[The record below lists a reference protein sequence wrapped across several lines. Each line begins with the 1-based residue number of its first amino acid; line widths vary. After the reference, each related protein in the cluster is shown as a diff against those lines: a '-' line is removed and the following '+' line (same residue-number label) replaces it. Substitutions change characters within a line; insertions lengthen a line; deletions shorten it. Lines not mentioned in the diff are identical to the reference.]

1 MLRKQIDMERKN
13 LADLI
18 EAIQTINPDS
28 RENIEL
34 FTKAFF
40 NAIIR
45 GLHKDRFVK
54 IKGLG
59 TFKLIDVS
67 SRESVDVNTGQRI
80 EISGHSKITFTP
92 DQSIKDAVNKPFAH
106 LQAVVINEGTDVSQ
120 MGLADGKAVE
130 DIRMKMEAENSD
142 EQSGEEVT
150 VVEPEV
156 SVVEP
161 EVADVGETIE
171 AAGQDIAAEE
181 TVSAVELEQEDEN
194 IQTEEGSAATEEE
207 STSTEVGSVANET
220 GCDNEDA
227 VEDAAEPGT
236 GYDEAGS
243 GYEDEAEQPVCVSKR
258 EKFFG
263 LWLALTA
270 VVCLAIGYVAGN
282 GDVLSLRTVKTEKGK
297 AETSVSVKPVKA
309 APAKVVSEKKDS
321 VSAQPQMPE
330 KKKEVAVKKPV
341 MPVMPGDKFAIVG
354 QKGEHVL
361 GAGEN
366 ITRLAKQI
374 YGSKDCAKY
383 IIRYNDISD
392 PDLITIGTKLK
403 LPDLQPVVKNV
414 DF

>member
-45 GLHKDRFVK
+45 GMHKDRFVK

-130 DIRMKMEAENSD
+130 DIRMKMEAEILD
-142 EQSGEEVT
+142 GQSEENVP
-150 VVEPEV
+150 VAEPEA
-156 SVVEP
+156 P
-161 EVADVGETIE
+161 DVGETVE
-171 AAGQDIAAEE
+171 ATGQDIAVEE
-181 TVSAVELEQEDEN
+181 PVSAVEPATEEGSVA
-194 IQTEEGSAATEEE
+194 TEEGSAATEI
-207 STSTEVGSVANET
+207 GSVN
-220 GCDNEDA
+220 GVV
-227 VEDAAEPGT
+227 VEDAAEPESGEDQPGS
-236 GYDEAGS
+236 GYDEPGNEY
-243 GYEDEAEQPVCVSKR
+243 GDVAERPVGVSKR
-258 EKFFG
+258 EKYFG

-297 AETSVSVKPVKA
+297 AEPSVSAKPVKA
-309 APAKVVSEKKDS
+309 VPAKVVQEKGDS

-392 PDLITIGTKLK
+392 PDLITIGSKIK
-403 LPDLQPVVKNV
+403 LPDLQPVVKNM

>member
-130 DIRMKMEAENSD
+130 DIRMKMEAEILDGQSD
-142 EQSGEEVT
+142 ENVL
-150 VVEPEV
+150 VAEPEA
-156 SVVEP
+156 P
-161 EVADVGETIE
+161 DAGETIE
-171 AAGQDIAAEE
+171 AAGQDIAVEE
-181 TVSAVELEQEDEN
+181 PVSAVEPA
-194 IQTEEGSAATEEE
+194 TEEGSAAIEEECSETEEGNAA
-207 STSTEVGSVANET
+207 TEVGSVAIET
-220 GCDNEDA
+220 GSVNGVV
-227 VEDAAEPGT
+227 VEDAAEPESGE
-236 GYDEAGS
+236 DQPGS
-243 GYEDEAEQPVCVSKR
+243 GCAEPGNEYGDVAERPVGVSKR
-258 EKFFG
+258 EKYFG

-297 AETSVSVKPVKA
+297 AEPSVSAKPVKA
-309 APAKVVSEKKDS
+309 VPAKVVQEKGDS

-392 PDLITIGTKLK
+392 PDLITIGSKIK

>member
-1 MLRKQIDMERKN
+1 MERKN

-130 DIRMKMEAENSD
+130 DIRMKMEAEILDGQSD
-142 EQSGEEVT
+142 VNVT
-150 VVEPEV
+150 VAEPEA
-156 SVVEP
+156 S
-161 EVADVGETIE
+161 DVGETVEAIE
-171 AAGQDIAAEE
+171 QDIAVEE
-181 TVSAVELEQEDEN
+181 PVSAVELA
-194 IQTEEGSAATEEE
+194 TEEGSAAIEEECSETEEGNAA
-207 STSTEVGSVANET
+207 TEVGSVAIET
-220 GCDNEDA
+220 GSVNGVV
-227 VEDAAEPGT
+227 VEDAAEPESGEDQPGN
-236 GYDEAGS
+236 GYDEPGNEY
-243 GYEDEAEQPVCVSKR
+243 GDVAEQPVCVSKR

-392 PDLITIGTKLK
+392 PDLITIGSKIK

>member
-1 MLRKQIDMERKN
+1 MERKN

-34 FTKAFF
+34 FTKTFF
-40 NAIIR
+40 NAIIK

-130 DIRMKMEAENSD
+130 DIRMKMEAENPDGLS
-142 EQSGEEVT
+142 EENVP
-150 VVEPEV
+150 VVEPET
-156 SVVEP
+156 S
-161 EVADVGETIE
+161 DVGETVE
-171 AAGQDIAAEE
+171 AVGQDIAVEE
-181 TVSAVELEQEDEN
+181 PVAAVEQEDEN
-194 IQTEEGSAATEEE
+194 EDSQTEEE
-207 STSTEVGSVANET
+207 TSETDT
-220 GCDNEDA
+220 GCDNGEVA
-227 VEDAAEPGT
+227 EDAAEPGN
-236 GYDEAGS
+236 EC
-243 GYEDEAEQPVCVSKR
+243 EDDAERPVQVSKR
-258 EKFFG
+258 EKFFW
-263 LWLALTA
+263 LWLALVA
-270 VVCLAIGYVAGN
+270 VAFLAIGYVAGN
-282 GDVLSLRTVKTEKGK
+282 RDVLSLRTAKTEKGK
-297 AETSVSVKPVKA
+297 VETNVPAKPAKA
-309 APAKVVSEKKDS
+309 VPAKVVPAKKDS
-321 VSAQPQMPE
+321 VTAQPQIPE
-330 KKKEVAVKKPV
+330 KEKEIAVKKPV

>member
-1 MLRKQIDMERKN
+1 MERKN

-130 DIRMKMEAENSD
+130 DIRLKMEAENSD
-142 EQSGEEVT
+142 GQSGEEVT
-150 VVEPEV
+150 VAEPEV
-156 SVVEP
+156 SVAEP
-161 EVADVGETIE
+161 EAADVGETVE
-171 AAGQDIAAEE
+171 VVGQDIAVEE
-181 TVSAVELEQEDEN
+181 TVSAVDPEQEDEN
-194 IQTEEGSAATEEE
+194 IQTEEESAATEEE
-207 STSTEVGSVANET
+207 SVANET

-227 VEDAAEPGT
+227 VEDAAEQRN
-236 GYDEAGS
+236 
-243 GYEDEAEQPVCVSKR
+243 GYEDEAERLACVSKR
-258 EKFFG
+258 EKFFW

-270 VVCLAIGYVAGN
+270 VVCLAMGYVAGN
-282 GDVLSLRTVKTEKGK
+282 RDVLSLRTVKTETVK
-297 AETSVSVKPVKA
+297 AETSVPAKPAKV
-309 APAKVVSEKKDS
+309 APAKVVPAKRDC
-321 VSAQPQMPE
+321 VQAQPQIPE
-330 KKKEVAVKKPV
+330 KRKEVALKKPV
-341 MPVMPGDKFAIVG
+341 MSVMPGDKFAIVG

>member
-45 GLHKDRFVK
+45 GMHKDRFVK

-130 DIRMKMEAENSD
+130 DIRMKMEAEILDGQSD
-142 EQSGEEVT
+142 VNVT
-150 VVEPEV
+150 VAEPEA
-156 SVVEP
+156 S
-161 EVADVGETIE
+161 DGGETVEAIE
-171 AAGQDIAAEE
+171 QDIAVEE
-181 TVSAVELEQEDEN
+181 PVSAVELATEEGSAATGEKSTA
-194 IQTEEGSAATEEE
+194 TEEGSAATEI
-207 STSTEVGSVANET
+207 
-220 GCDNEDA
+220 GCDNGVV
-227 VEDAAEPGT
+227 VEDAAEPESGEDQPWS
-236 GYDEAGS
+236 GYDEPGNEY
-243 GYEDEAEQPVCVSKR
+243 GDVAERPVGVSKR
-258 EKFFG
+258 EKYFG

-297 AETSVSVKPVKA
+297 AEPSVSAKPVKA
-309 APAKVVSEKKDS
+309 VPAKVVQEKGDS

-330 KKKEVAVKKPV
+330 KNKEVAVKKPV

-392 PDLITIGTKLK
+392 PDLITIGSKIK

>member
-1 MLRKQIDMERKN
+1 MERKN

-130 DIRMKMEAENSD
+130 DIRMKMEAEILDGQSD
-142 EQSGEEVT
+142 VNVT
-150 VVEPEV
+150 VAEPEA
-156 SVVEP
+156 S
-161 EVADVGETIE
+161 DVGETVEAIE
-171 AAGQDIAAEE
+171 QDIAVEE
-181 TVSAVELEQEDEN
+181 PVSAVELEQEDEN

-227 VEDAAEPGT
+227 VEDAAEPGNEY
-236 GYDEAGS
+236 GDV
-243 GYEDEAEQPVCVSKR
+243 AEQPVCVSKR

>member
-1 MLRKQIDMERKN
+1 MERKN

-142 EQSGEEVT
+142 GQSGEEVT
-150 VVEPEV
+150 AAESEASVAEPEA
-156 SVVEP
+156 
-161 EVADVGETIE
+161 ADVGETVE
-171 AAGQDIAAEE
+171 VVGQDIAVEE
-181 TVSAVELEQEDEN
+181 TVSAVEPEQEDEN
-194 IQTEEGSAATEEE
+194 IQTEEGSTPIEEE
-207 STSTEVGSVANET
+207 STPIEEESVAIDT
-220 GCDNEDA
+220 GCENGVV

-236 GYDEAGS
+236 GYDEPGRE
-243 GYEDEAEQPVCVSKR
+243 YEDEAEQPACVSKR

-270 VVCLAIGYVAGN
+270 VVCLAIGYGAGN
-282 GDVLSLRTVKTEKGK
+282 MDVLSLRTVKTEKGK
-297 AETSVSVKPVKA
+297 VETSVPAKPAKA
-309 APAKVVSEKKDS
+309 APAKVVPAKRDC
-321 VSAQPQMPE
+321 VQAQPQIPE
-330 KKKEVAVKKPV
+330 KRKEVALKKPV
-341 MPVMPGDKFAIVG
+341 MSVMPGDKFAIVG

>member
-1 MLRKQIDMERKN
+1 MERKN

-34 FTKAFF
+34 FTKTFF
-40 NAIIR
+40 NAIIK

-130 DIRMKMEAENSD
+130 DIRMKMEAENPAGLS
-142 EQSGEEVT
+142 EENVP
-150 VVEPEV
+150 VAEPET
-156 SVVEP
+156 S
-161 EVADVGETIE
+161 DVGETVE
-171 AAGQDIAAEE
+171 AVGQDIAVEE
-181 TVSAVELEQEDEN
+181 PVAAVEQEDEN
-194 IQTEEGSAATEEE
+194 EDSQTEEE
-207 STSTEVGSVANET
+207 TSETDT
-220 GCDNEDA
+220 GCDNGEVA
-227 VEDAAEPGT
+227 EDAAEPGN
-236 GYDEAGS
+236 EC
-243 GYEDEAEQPVCVSKR
+243 EDDAEQPVRVSKR
-258 EKFFG
+258 EKFFW
-263 LWLALTA
+263 LWLALVA
-270 VVCLAIGYVAGN
+270 VAFLAIGYVAGN
-282 GDVLSLRTVKTEKGK
+282 RDVLSLRTAKTEKGK
-297 AETSVSVKPVKA
+297 TETNVPAKPAKA
-309 APAKVVSEKKDS
+309 VPAKVVPAKKDS
-321 VSAQPQMPE
+321 VTAQPQIPE
-330 KKKEVAVKKPV
+330 KKKAIAVKKPV

>member
-1 MLRKQIDMERKN
+1 MERKN

-45 GLHKDRFVK
+45 GMHKDRFVK

-130 DIRMKMEAENSD
+130 DIRMKMEAEILD
-142 EQSGEEVT
+142 GQSEENVP
-150 VVEPEV
+150 VAEPEA
-156 SVVEP
+156 P
-161 EVADVGETIE
+161 DVGETVE
-171 AAGQDIAAEE
+171 ATGQDIAVEE
-181 TVSAVELEQEDEN
+181 PVSAVEPATEEGSVA
-194 IQTEEGSAATEEE
+194 TEEGSAATEI
-207 STSTEVGSVANET
+207 GSVN
-220 GCDNEDA
+220 GVV
-227 VEDAAEPGT
+227 VEDAAEPESGEDQPGS
-236 GYDEAGS
+236 GYDEPGNEY
-243 GYEDEAEQPVCVSKR
+243 GDVAERPVGVSKR
-258 EKFFG
+258 EKYFG

-270 VVCLAIGYVAGN
+270 VVCFAIGYVAGN

-297 AETSVSVKPVKA
+297 AEPSVSAKPVKA
-309 APAKVVSEKKDS
+309 VPAKVVQEKGDC

-392 PDLITIGTKLK
+392 PDLITIGSKIK
-403 LPDLQPVVKNV
+403 LPDLQPVVKNM

>member
-1 MLRKQIDMERKN
+1 MERKN

-18 EAIQTINPDS
+18 EATQTINPDS

-130 DIRMKMEAENSD
+130 NIRMKMEAENSD
-142 EQSGEEVT
+142 GQSGEEVT
-150 VVEPEV
+150 VTEPEV
-156 SVVEP
+156 SVAEP
-161 EVADVGETIE
+161 EAADVDETVE
-171 AAGQDIAAEE
+171 VVGQDIAVEE
-181 TVSAVELEQEDEN
+181 TVSAVEPEQEDEN
-194 IQTEEGSAATEEE
+194 IQTEEETAATEEE
-207 STSTEVGSVANET
+207 SVANET

-227 VEDAAEPGT
+227 VEDAVEQGN
-236 GYDEAGS
+236 GYDEAGR

-270 VVCLAIGYVAGN
+270 VVCLAMGYVAGN
-282 GDVLSLRTVKTEKGK
+282 RDVLSLRTVKTETVK
-297 AETSVSVKPVKA
+297 AETSVPAKPAKA
-309 APAKVVSEKKDS
+309 APAKVVPAKRDC
-321 VSAQPQMPE
+321 VQAQPQIPE
-330 KKKEVAVKKPV
+330 KRKEVALKKPV
-341 MPVMPGDKFAIVG
+341 MSVMPGDKFAIVG

>member
-1 MLRKQIDMERKN
+1 MERKN

-106 LQAVVINEGTDVSQ
+106 LQAVVINEGTDVAQ

-130 DIRMKMEAENSD
+130 DIRLKMEAENPD
-142 EQSGEEVT
+142 GQFGEEVT
-150 VVEPEV
+150 VAEPEM
-156 SVVEP
+156 SVAEP
-161 EVADVGETIE
+161 EAADADETVEAVGQNVTV
-171 AAGQDIAAEE
+171 EE
-181 TVSAVELEQEDEN
+181 TVHAAEPEQEDEN
-194 IQTEEGSAATEEE
+194 IQTEEESAATEEE
-207 STSTEVGSVANET
+207 CAATET
-220 GCDNEDA
+220 GCDNGVV
-227 VEDAAEPGT
+227 VEDAAEPESGE
-236 GYDEAGS
+236 DEPGNE
-243 GYEDEAEQPVCVSKR
+243 YEDAAEQPACVSKR

-263 LWLALTA
+263 LWLALVA

-282 GDVLSLRTVKTEKGK
+282 WDVLSLRTMKTEKSK
-297 AETSVSVKPVKA
+297 AETSVPAKPVKV
-309 APAKVVSEKKDS
+309 APAKAVPEKKDC
-321 VSAQPQMPE
+321 VAAQPQMPE

>member
-1 MLRKQIDMERKN
+1 MLCKQIDMERKN

-34 FTKAFF
+34 FTKTFF
-40 NAIIR
+40 NAIIK

-130 DIRMKMEAENSD
+130 DIRMKMEAENPDGLS
-142 EQSGEEVT
+142 EENVP
-150 VVEPEV
+150 VVEPET
-156 SVVEP
+156 S
-161 EVADVGETIE
+161 DVGETVE
-171 AAGQDIAAEE
+171 AVGQDIAVEE
-181 TVSAVELEQEDEN
+181 PVAAVEQEDEN
-194 IQTEEGSAATEEE
+194 EDSQTEEE
-207 STSTEVGSVANET
+207 TSETDT
-220 GCDNEDA
+220 GCDNGEVA
-227 VEDAAEPGT
+227 EDAAEPGN
-236 GYDEAGS
+236 EC
-243 GYEDEAEQPVCVSKR
+243 EDDAERPVQVSKR
-258 EKFFG
+258 EKFFW
-263 LWLALTA
+263 LWLALVA
-270 VVCLAIGYVAGN
+270 VAFLAIGYVAGN
-282 GDVLSLRTVKTEKGK
+282 RDVLSLRTAKTEKGK
-297 AETSVSVKPVKA
+297 VETNVPAKPAKA
-309 APAKVVSEKKDS
+309 VPAKVVPAKKDS
-321 VSAQPQMPE
+321 VTAQPQIPE
-330 KKKEVAVKKPV
+330 KEKEIAVKKPV

>member
-1 MLRKQIDMERKN
+1 MERKN

-34 FTKAFF
+34 FTKTFF
-40 NAIIR
+40 NAIIK

-130 DIRMKMEAENSD
+130 DIRMKMEAENPAGLS
-142 EQSGEEVT
+142 EENVP
-150 VVEPEV
+150 VAEPET
-156 SVVEP
+156 S
-161 EVADVGETIE
+161 DVGETVE
-171 AAGQDIAAEE
+171 AVGQDIAVEE
-181 TVSAVELEQEDEN
+181 PVAAVEQEDEN
-194 IQTEEGSAATEEE
+194 EDCQTEEE
-207 STSTEVGSVANET
+207 TSETDT
-220 GCDNEDA
+220 GCDNGEVA
-227 VEDAAEPGT
+227 EDAAEPGN
-236 GYDEAGS
+236 EC
-243 GYEDEAEQPVCVSKR
+243 EDDAVQPVRVSKR
-258 EKFFG
+258 EKFFW
-263 LWLALTA
+263 LWLALVA
-270 VVCLAIGYVAGN
+270 VAFLAIGYVAGN
-282 GDVLSLRTVKTEKGK
+282 RDVLSLRTAKTEKGK
-297 AETSVSVKPVKA
+297 TETNVPAKPAKA
-309 APAKVVSEKKDS
+309 VPAKVVPAKKDS
-321 VSAQPQMPE
+321 VTAQPQIPE
-330 KKKEVAVKKPV
+330 KKKEIAVKKPV
-341 MPVMPGDKFAIVG
+341 IPVMPGDKFAIVG

>member
-1 MLRKQIDMERKN
+1 MLCKQIDMERKN

-34 FTKAFF
+34 FTKTFF
-40 NAIIR
+40 NAIIK

-130 DIRMKMEAENSD
+130 DIRMKMEAENPAGLS
-142 EQSGEEVT
+142 EENVP
-150 VVEPEV
+150 VAEPET
-156 SVVEP
+156 S
-161 EVADVGETIE
+161 DVGETVE
-171 AAGQDIAAEE
+171 AVGQDIAVEE
-181 TVSAVELEQEDEN
+181 PVAAVEQEDEN
-194 IQTEEGSAATEEE
+194 EDSQTEEE
-207 STSTEVGSVANET
+207 TSETDT
-220 GCDNEDA
+220 GCDNGEVA
-227 VEDAAEPGT
+227 EDAAEPGN
-236 GYDEAGS
+236 EC
-243 GYEDEAEQPVCVSKR
+243 EDDAERPVQVSKR
-258 EKFFG
+258 EKFFW
-263 LWLALTA
+263 LWLALVA
-270 VVCLAIGYVAGN
+270 VAFLAIGYVAGN
-282 GDVLSLRTVKTEKGK
+282 RDVLSLRTAKTEKGK
-297 AETSVSVKPVKA
+297 TETNVPAKPAKA
-309 APAKVVSEKKDS
+309 VPAKVVPAKKDS
-321 VSAQPQMPE
+321 VTAQPQIPE
-330 KKKEVAVKKPV
+330 KKKEIAVKKPV
-341 MPVMPGDKFAIVG
+341 MPVMPGDKFVIVG

-383 IIRYNDISD
+383 IIRYNDISE